1 MERENKARMIIAI
14 ENMRKAA
21 VYLCNQ
27 AQEIMRH
34 DKALLDW
41 ETRRIEAFE
50 AYAQSCAAAMEDQLI
65 ELGVDGEVWT

>member
-1 MERENKARMIIAI
+1 MERANKEKMIIAI

-27 AQEIMRH
+27 AQEIMSQ

-41 ETRRIEAFE
+41 ETQRIEAFE
-50 AYAQSCAAAMEDQLI
+50 AYAQSCAAAMDDQLI